1 MNWTTREVI
10 EGLKCIVE
18 TNTGCVFPAQVING
32 VWWNTEKAFPIDGVK
47 RWIPYP
53 EGGNPNDEIPIEILF
68 KYLHRDFKKMKEIA
82 KGESEKVKQLK
93 KLNKELVSE
102 FNNLYRENEE
112 IRNQLAN
119 KDIEKQEEMKDLYK
133 LINEISAERD
143 ELKKR
148 MSESQPKAKATSS
161 AKLLRENKQMK
172 AFLRSIMN
180 TCDTMRELEIA

>member
-1 MNWTTREVI
+1 
-10 EGLKCIVE
+10 
-18 TNTGCVFPAQVING
+18 
-32 VWWNTEKAFPIDGVK
+32 
-47 RWIPYP
+47 
-53 EGGNPNDEIPIEILF
+53 
-68 KYLHRDFKKMKEIA
+68 MKEIA

-102 FNNLYRENEE
+102 FNSLYRENEE
-112 IRNQLAN
+112 IRKQLAN

-148 MSESQPKAKATSS
+148 LSESQPKAKATSS